1 MVAGDGT
8 NADYEAFAV
17 NDDNGGDLTSGNI
30 TIGAKD
36 SGFNGATTF
45 TLPGVGTPV
54 GTFASGSFSITTP
67 TTTATRTRCSTCIY
81 VNY

>member
-1 MVAGDGT
+1 MLTTADHGVAQDGPYMVAGDGT

-17 NDDNGGDLTSGNI
+17 NDDNSGDLKSYQPNI

-45 TLPGVGTPV
+45 THLLVMN
-54 GTFASGSFSITTP
+54 SHN
-67 TTTATRTRCSTCIY
+67 RY
-81 VNY
+81 VC